1 MKIMLSPQRRED
13 FLTLHKSGAVITV
26 NGETFD
32 FSRLS
37 DGDTLPQS
45 AIQSEWFV
53 GDVTREEGQIALNL
67 LLPIPAHYSQ
77 AQAFPADLLNVP
89 DGDVALPQ
97 PLPQKDFEV

>member
-1 MKIMLSPQRRED
+1 MNIVLSPQRRD
-13 FLTLHKSGAVITV
+13 DSLTLYKAGALITV

-45 AIQSEWFV
+45 AIDSEWFV
-53 GDVTREEGQIALNL
+53 GDVTRVQGQLTLHL

-77 AQAFPADLLNVP
+77 AQAFPADLMDIP

-97 PLPQKDFEV
+97 PLPQKGGEA

>member
-1 MKIMLSPQRRED
+1 MNIVLSPQRRD
-13 FLTLHKSGAVITV
+13 DSLTLHKSGALITV

-37 DGDTLPQS
+37 DGDTLPQR
-45 AIQSEWFV
+45 AIDSEWFV
-53 GDVTREEGQIALNL
+53 GDVTCEQGKLMLHL

-77 AQAFPADLLNVP
+77 AQAFPADLIDIP

-97 PLPQKDFEV
+97 AEVEV